1 MEKRFAKYMEVNVI
15 TKRPDLAHYKS
26 KFICRHE
33 AFFPIALKTETAAE
47 IATIAYFYV
56 DFFEFH

>member
-1 MEKRFAKYMEVNVI
+1 MEKRFAKYMEVNI
-15 TKRPDLAHYKS
+15 IGKRPDAADNKS